1 MREAFV
7 LGTVVNAIAI
17 VAGSLIG
24 LLFRGG
30 IPQAYNQTVM
40 QAIGLAVIL
49 IGFKGALKGENFLLI
64 ILSLAI
70 GAVLGEG
77 LKIEARLER
86 LGQWLQRRFAV
97 AGDGIARGFVTA
109 SLLFCVGS
117 MAIVGALE
125 SGLSGDHQTLF
136 AKSVLDGITAIIFAS
151 TLGIGVIFSAAAVF
165 LYQGLITLTAS
176 SMREFLVPETISQ
189 MTAVGGLLI
198 IAIGIN
204 ILEIKRIRVGNML
217 PAIFLPLAYGMLRQL
232 WT

>member
-7 LGTVVNAIAI
+7 FGTVVNAIAI

-125 SGLSGDHQTLF
+125 SGLSGNHQTLF

-176 SMREFLVPETISQ
+176 FMREFLVPETIRQ

-217 PAIFLPLAYGMLRQL
+217 PAIFLPLAYFMLRQL
-232 WT
+232 WA

>member
-125 SGLSGDHQTLF
+125 SGLSGNHQTLF

-176 SMREFLVPETISQ
+176 SMREFLVPETIRQ

-217 PAIFLPLAYGMLRQL
+217 PAIFLPLAYFMLRQL
-232 WT
+232 WA